1 MAQTQIERYRQH
13 EVWGLIDLKLGALD
27 TVKYSQQPLEDDR
40 REVLTMLE
48 AAAKSKSNPQPTL
61 YDDVLNVIRDNLNQ
75 LATDEQSF
83 RSWSQQSY
91 MNDLRTRVRDLPGP
105 PPRQINESYVA
116 ALDTAVAARQLELDE
131 LRASVSALNDEV
143 KAKTAELA
151 VLTKKIDG
159 QHERLTADAATIAQV
174 VSTAD
179 EQLRREWEADLAT
192 WKQDR
197 DARDIELDSEMAAH
211 VQLLSAA
218 ALTGRR
224 LVEQAA
230 GHLTAADWA
239 GRAKRERW
247 NAHSLRWASFVFFA
261 LAVLVGG
268 WILWIAIDKD
278 LTLTVGD
285 GVLRGALVLA
295 LAGVGSFLTIE
306 ARRHF
311 READSAEDV
320 KLALA
325 ALEPFYAGAD
335 DAERSEVRRVLGD
348 TVFIKNTL
356 SRFSSRDAAKH
367 AGPTNEQLNQIVDTI
382 GKGADAA
389 SRATKLGPGPN

>member
-13 EVWGLIDLKLGALD
+13 DVWGLIDLKRGALD
-27 TVKYSQQPLEDDR
+27 TVKYSQQPFEDYRLD
-40 REVLTMLE
+40 VITMLD
-48 AAAKSKSNPQPTL
+48 AAARSKTNPQPTI
-61 YDDVLNVIRDNLNQ
+61 YDDVLDAIRDNLNQ

-83 RSWSQQSY
+83 RSWSQQPY
-91 MNDLRTRVRDLPGP
+91 MSDLRARVRDLPGP
-105 PPRQINESYVA
+105 PARQVNDSYVA
-116 ALDTAVAARQLELDE
+116 ALDTAVAARQNELDE
-131 LRASVSALNDEV
+131 LRTSVAALNEEV
-143 KAKTAELA
+143 VAKTKELA
-151 VLTKKIDG
+151 GLTRKVDA
-159 QHERLTADAATIAQV
+159 QHEKLTADAATITQAV
-174 VSTAD
+174 TTAD
-179 EQLRREWEADLAT
+179 EQLRREWATALAT
-192 WKQDR
+192 WEQEREMR
-197 DARDIELDSEMAAH
+197 DGALDDEMAVH
-211 VQLLSAA
+211 IQLLSTA

-224 LVEQAA
+224 LVEQTA

-247 NAHSLRWASFVFFA
+247 NAHAMRWASFVFFA
-261 LAVLVGG
+261 LAVVVGG

-285 GVLRGALVLA
+285 GILRGALVLA
-295 LAGVGSFLTIE
+295 LAGVGSFLTVE

-325 ALEPFYAGAD
+325 ALEPFYAGAED
-335 DAERSEVRRVLGD
+335 EERTAVRRILGD

-367 AGPTNEQLNQIVDTI
+367 AGPTNEQLNQIVDVI

-389 SRATKLGPGPN
+389 SKATRIGTGPT